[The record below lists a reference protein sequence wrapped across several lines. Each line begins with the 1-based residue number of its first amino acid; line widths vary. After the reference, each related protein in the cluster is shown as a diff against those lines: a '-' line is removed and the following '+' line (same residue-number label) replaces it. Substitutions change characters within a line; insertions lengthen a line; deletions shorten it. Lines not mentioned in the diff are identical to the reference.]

1 MIHFVPETGSTSHDV
16 SLRLRG
22 GAVVPEGEWLV
33 ADRQSAGKGR
43 SGRVWLD
50 GGLGNFMGTTV
61 VHLRP
66 GDPPPSSF
74 ALSVAL
80 AVHQAVAEFGQNAVL
95 KWPNDLMVGG
105 AKLAGVLLER
115 IEASVIVGVGVNLAS
130 APDLPDRETVSL
142 GALGINVDRDVF
154 AIRLAKLFDVELE
167 RWRNFGLAP
176 VISRWLAAAHP
187 AGTRL
192 RVGDPGQMPLEGEFA
207 GLTDDGALQLRLSD
221 GTTRIMNAGDVSLAG
236 Y

>member
-1 MIHFVPETGSTSHDV
+1 MIYFVPETGSTSDDV
-16 SLRLRG
+16 TLRLRG
-22 GAVVPEGEWLV
+22 GAVVLEGEWLV

-80 AVHQAVAEFGQNAVL
+80 AVHQVVAEFGQNAML
-95 KWPNDLMVGG
+95 KWPNDLLVGG

-115 IEASVIVGVGVNLAS
+115 IEDSVVVGVGVNLAA
-130 APDLPDRETVSL
+130 APDLSDRETVSL
-142 GALGINVDRDVF
+142 GSLGINVDRGVF
-154 AIRLAKLFDVELE
+154 AVRLAKLFNLELE

-176 VISRWLAAAHP
+176 VISRWLTAAHP
-187 AGTRL
+187 VGTRL
-192 RVGDPGQMPLEGEFA
+192 RVGDPGQMPFEGEFA
-207 GLTDDGALQLRLSD
+207 GLTDDGALQLRLPD